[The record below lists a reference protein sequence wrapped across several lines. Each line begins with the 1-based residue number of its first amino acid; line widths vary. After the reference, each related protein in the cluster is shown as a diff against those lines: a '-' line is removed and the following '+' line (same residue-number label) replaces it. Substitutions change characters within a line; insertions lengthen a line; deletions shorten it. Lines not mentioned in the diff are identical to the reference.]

1 VGDDVGVVV
10 FIGGEE
16 EAQGE
21 AAGVAVGVCVGD
33 VLGIVVSSTCSEEM
47 FAVCALCLLVG
58 QRLTGRPVEE
68 EKRARRGMLGEVK

>member
-1 VGDDVGVVV
+1 
-10 FIGGEE
+10 
-16 EAQGE
+16 
-21 AAGVAVGVCVGD
+21 